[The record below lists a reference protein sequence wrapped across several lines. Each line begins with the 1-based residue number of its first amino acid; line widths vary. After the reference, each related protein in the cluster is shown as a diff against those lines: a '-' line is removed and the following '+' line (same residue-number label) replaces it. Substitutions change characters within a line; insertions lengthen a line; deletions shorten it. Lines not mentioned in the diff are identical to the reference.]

1 MANIFISYN
10 RKNHSIADTLS
21 TDLQALGHTTWLDQ
35 ELSGGQRWWD
45 EILNRIRQCD
55 IFVFVLDR
63 ESLSSVAC
71 SSEYNYADALGK
83 PILPIRVSPDVSDSS
98 LPAVLSVIQ
107 YVDYSEHD
115 RSAAFELSRALGAI
129 KPAPTLPDPLPEP
142 PEVPLS
148 YLGKLA
154 PLVNSASELSRA
166 QQADL
171 VFQLKDGLKDPDTA
185 QETCKLLEQLRRRSD
200 LYAKVAKDIDDL
212 LQTSHTSLKNPAE
225 MKTTPPPQQPLQ
237 IPNYLVWTIVSAFCC
252 LPVAIPAII
261 FSAQVNSK
269 IAAGDFAGAMASS
282 KNARTFATIGVVVGL
297 LVTGVYLISMLFLGA
312 MQQPSGYYTY

>member
-10 RKNHSIADTLS
+10 RKNRSIAEVLS

-45 EILNRIRQCD
+45 EILDRVRQCD
-55 IFVFVLDR
+55 VFVFVLDR

-98 LPAVLSVIQ
+98 LPAALSVIQ
-107 YVDYSEHD
+107 YVDYSEQD
-115 RSAAFELSRALGAI
+115 RSAAFDLSRALGAI
-129 KPAPTLPDPLPEP
+129 KPAPTLPDPLPAP
-142 PEVPLS
+142 PEVPIS

-154 PLVNSASELSRA
+154 PLVNSASDLTRA

-185 QETCKLLEQLRRRSD
+185 QETYKLLEQLRRRSD
-200 LYAKVAKDIDDL
+200 LYARVAKDIDDL
-212 LQTSHTSLKNPAE
+212 LQTSHTSRKHPAE
-225 MKTTPPPQQPLQ
+225 KTKPPPQQPPQ
-237 IPNYLVWTIVSAFCC
+237 IPNYLVWAIVSAFCC
-252 LPVAIPAII
+252 LPLAIPAII

-269 IAAGDFAGAMASS
+269 IAAGDLAGAMASS
-282 KNARTFATIGVVVGL
+282 KNARIFAIIAVVVGVL
-297 LVTGVYLISMLFLGA
+297 AAGVYLILVLFLNA
-312 MQQPSGYYTY
+312 MQPSGYYNY